1 MSDLLDQAIAI
12 AKDAHKDQKDKANRP
27 YFLHPQTVASFVDTE
42 EEKIVAYLH
51 DVMEDHPD
59 YMTERGFREL
69 FGDRVTDALLLLRHD
84 RDDTYAEYI
93 EKIRRSNNLLA
104 IRVKLADLRHN
115 TDVSRGITITDPE
128 ERDRFYA
135 KRNEKVQTCYM
146 PAIRSLSEQL
156 RVIDEAVAAEG
167 VGHAEN
173 GMSAY
178 TSSENAE

>member
-1 MSDLLDQAIAI
+1 MSDLLDRAIAI
-12 AKDAHKDQKDKANRP
+12 AMDAHRDQLDKANRP
-27 YFLHPQTVASFVDTE
+27 YFLHPQAVASFVDTE

-59 YMTERGFREL
+59 YMPESGFREL

-84 RDDTYAEYI
+84 RDDSYAEYI
-93 EKIRRSNNLLA
+93 EKIRRSNNRLA

-156 RVIDEAVAAEG
+156 RAIDEADHTAGGGQAE
-167 VGHAEN
+167 
-173 GMSAY
+173 
-178 TSSENAE
+178 SSEAEAPAGEKAE

>member
-12 AKDAHKDQKDKANRP
+12 SKDAHRNQRDKANRP
-27 YFLHPQTVASFVDTE
+27 YFLHPEAVASFVDTE

-59 YMTERGFREL
+59 YMSEEDFRRI

-84 RDDTYAEYI
+84 RDDSYEEYI
-93 EKIRRSNNLLA
+93 EKIRSSNNRLA

-115 TDVSRGITITDPE
+115 TDVSRGITITDPVA
-128 ERDRFYA
+128 RDRFYA

-146 PAIRSLSEQL
+146 PAIRRLSEQL
-156 RVIDEAVAAEG
+156 RRIEEQ
-167 VGHAEN
+167 
-173 GMSAY
+173 
-178 TSSENAE
+178 TI

>member
-12 AKDAHKDQKDKANRP
+12 ARDAHKDQKDKANRP
-27 YFLHPQTVASFVDTE
+27 YFLHPEAVASFVDTE

-59 YMTERGFREL
+59 YMPESDFRKL
-69 FGDRVTDALLLLRHD
+69 FGDRITEALLLLRRD
-84 RDDTYAEYI
+84 RDDSYAEYI
-93 EKIRRSNNLLA
+93 EKIRSSNNRLA

-115 TDVSRGITITDPE
+115 TDVSRGITIADPE

-146 PAIRSLSEQL
+146 PAIRRLSEQL
-156 RVIDEAVAAEG
+156 RVIDG
-167 VGHAEN
+167 EN
-173 GMSAY
+173 G
-178 TSSENAE
+178 EGGER